1 MRSQKVFRAK
11 LSRLHKSIQRLS
23 KSKKTNSEDEK
34 GLANL
39 ADYHEKKDQGK
50 LTVEEIKVWDAMG
63 ELLMIHNTI
72 VKNDRHELDNADS
85 GVKK

>member
-1 MRSQKVFRAK
+1 M
-11 LSRLHKSIQRLS
+11 
-23 KSKKTNSEDEK
+23 
-34 GLANL
+34 
-39 ADYHEKKDQGK
+39 KKDQGK

-85 GVKK
+85 GVKNSECLSVEKMRYLR

>member
-1 MRSQKVFRAK
+1 M
-11 LSRLHKSIQRLS
+11 
-23 KSKKTNSEDEK
+23 
-34 GLANL
+34 
-39 ADYHEKKDQGK
+39 KKDQGK